1 MLALLRL
8 EVTVLMYLL
17 LRMGVQLRLFVG
29 QHVCVRFKHATSGW
43 WEGTA
48 LGSGESGVFPD
59 ACVKLAK
66 SEPEAAGMSSAHTA
80 RAHGVSE
87 ATQQLA
93 DLQMASSL
101 PHLDADAGAKNKR
114 PSAKV
119 GGVGIWLSNRE
130 GKTCVSGLVPGFPAH
145 LCSQIHV
152 GDVLIKVDRLKLNSS
167 LKLSDV
173 NTLIRGTAGTSIE
186 LALLDTAGTQKDV
199 TLRRVANSLP
209 RALPLVQQNTPSRA
223 NTPWIS
229 EADLYTPQ
237 KVYDME
243 CDSKIIGA
251 RMHKNEHPL
260 QYTPHAAKTPKTRV
274 FGVVRAPTYS
284 LHSLD
289 QKHAFGKRDLRTALV
304 LRSEHTRTVA
314 AQVMRSEHTCMENV
328 ANATAM
334 AEDAI
339 DAAETAHL
347 AANWMWQEICKLRD
361 VVSME
366 QGKTHAAIE
375 RASDA
380 QERSA
385 YCTDQLSKKDQQ
397 ILELHQQCRILH
409 GRLQDAG
416 GPIETNRSNAT
427 ARATDGGQAPPTIFT
442 IFAALDSAHVQP
454 AKQHQTA
461 GNVLG
466 SARSQMTMGSSRSV
480 LQTTRASPRAKGGT
494 TAVQDIG
501 ASVADGITSAF
512 AMFNP
517 FGAMVAPTGRH
528 DVDGGASFTSQ
539 KGPNLPFMLQRNVNE
554 TPFVQDTH
562 RTRNERAPNTGCG
575 ETPAGHVPA
584 LWELGADISPAVSP
598 TSFDGNCIRIR
609 THVYRE
615 GTVIGSIHNF
625 GMGKLVYV
633 YTCIYVYI
641 YIHVHI
647 LLQIFVCIYICIYI

>member
-1 MLALLRL
+1 
-8 EVTVLMYLL
+8 
-17 LRMGVQLRLFVG
+17 MGVQLHLFVG
-29 QHVCVRFKHATSGW
+29 HRFCLRLRHATSGW

-48 LGSGESGVFPD
+48 LGSGESGVFLE

-66 SEPEAAGMSSAHTA
+66 SEPEATGMSSAHTA
-80 RAHGVSE
+80 RPHGASK

-93 DLQMASSL
+93 DSQMASSW
-101 PHLDADAGAKNKR
+101 PHTDADAGAKNKR

-119 GGVGIWLSNRE
+119 GGVGIWLSNHE

-152 GDVLIKVDRLKLNSS
+152 GDVLIKVDRLKLNSC

-173 NTLIRGTAGTSIE
+173 NTLIRGTAGTSVE

-209 RALPLVQQNTPSRA
+209 RAVPLMQQTTPSRA

-243 CDSKIIGA
+243 CDSKIMGA
-251 RMHKNEHPL
+251 RMRKSEHPL
-260 QYTPHAAKTPKTRV
+260 QHTPHAAKMPKARV
-274 FGVVRAPTYS
+274 FSGVVRALTYS
-284 LHSLD
+284 LHSPD
-289 QKHAFGKRDLRTALV
+289 QKHAFGKRDLRTALS
-304 LRSEHTRTVA
+304 LRSEHTHTVA
-314 AQVMRSEHTCMENV
+314 AQVVRSKHTCMENV
-328 ANATAM
+328 ATATAM
-334 AEDAI
+334 AEQAI

-347 AANWMWQEICKLRD
+347 AANWMGQEICKLRH

-385 YCTDQLSKKDQQ
+385 YDTDQLSRKDQQ
-397 ILELHQQCRILH
+397 ILDLRQQCRRLH
-409 GRLQDAG
+409 ERLQDAG
-416 GPIETNRSNAT
+416 GLIETNRSNAT

-442 IFAALDSAHVQP
+442 ILAALDGSHVQP
-454 AKQHQTA
+454 AKHYQTA

-501 ASVADGITSAF
+501 ASVADGISSAF
-512 AMFNP
+512 SMFNP
-517 FGAMVAPTGRH
+517 FGAMVAPTGRQ

-539 KGPNLPFMLQRNVNE
+539 KGPNLPFMLQRNVND
-554 TPFVQDTH
+554 TPFVQSKH
-562 RTRNERAPNTGCG
+562 RIRNESAPNTCYG
-575 ETPAGHVPA
+575 ETLAGHVPA

-598 TSFDGNCIRIR
+598 TSFDGKCIRIR

-625 GMGKLVYV
+625 GIGKLIYV
-633 YTCIYVYI
+633 YTYIYVYI
-641 YIHVHI
+641 YIHVYI
-647 LLQIFVCIYICIYI
+647 LL